1 MIIQVIAAFAAI
13 FTFAMALEI
22 PKKYLINAA
31 LSVRP
36 DGLSIWLYCKDS
48 G

>member
-1 MIIQVIAAFAAI
+1 MEVPHGKDFPDVY
-13 FTFAMALEI
+13 LE
-22 PKKYLINAA
+22 AA